1 MEKKKVFIWKT
12 VAIVLFSCL
21 IIFYVSGISLVRKY
35 LKELPPLKT
44 LEQYQPN
51 LTTKIYDIEGRL
63 IRELFT
69 ERRTTVTLSEIPVD
83 LQNAIIAIE
92 DTHFFKHWGVYLPR
106 IISAMFFNIKAGH
119 IVQGGS
125 TITQQLAKVCFL
137 TRERTM
143 QRKMKEFLFALV
155 LEHKYTKEE
164 ILQMYLNQI
173 YFGYGAYG
181 VESAARIY
189 FGKHI
194 QDLNLPECAL
204 LAGLPRA
211 PNRYSPFKSLELA
224 TRRRSIV
231 LYRMEKLGFIT
242 EEEKMRANEHLINT
256 EKKLKAERHASY
268 FIEYIRQQ
276 LEPKY
281 GYNVLYKGG
290 LNIFTTLDLEMQKKA
305 EEILEKALSAFDEKK
320 KNEIEKEGKQEEE
333 LAEEREDMEET
344 EEIPPVQGA
353 LLAIEPQT
361 GQIRTMVGGRDFYK
375 SQFNRAVQAKR
386 QPGSAF
392 KPIIYTA
399 AIDSGY
405 TAASIIEDLPLTF
418 QNDGEKWVLLGN
430 TTDFFTLQIDTTTIP
445 AEDSLEMK
453 GKIWQP
459 GNWDNKCIG
468 PITLRKALSH
478 SRNTC
483 AIRLIYALS
492 PRTVI
497 KYARKLGVDKNFL
510 GDNLSLALGTSV
522 ITMMELTH
530 ALSTIANGGIKTK
543 PYAIIEIRNKQG
555 TILESNI
562 PQETE
567 VLSAQTAYLVINLL
581 KGVIKNGTGWRAKK
595 LRRPA
600 AGKTGTTQFLNDL
613 WFAGFTPQLVA
624 AVWVGYD
631 DHRSL
636 SKKISSSAMVVPIWT
651 DFMIEAL
658 KDKPALKFSIPEG
671 IVFEKIN
678 KENGLLTLK
687 DDKNAIY
694 EVFLKG
700 TEPTTYDFTLNIP
713 SLHLEDLSS
722 TETPIM
728 IEE

>member
-1 MEKKKVFIWKT
+1 MEKKKVFVWKT
-12 VAIVLFSCL
+12 VSIILFSCL
-21 IIFYVSGISLVRKY
+21 IIFYVSGIILFKKY
-35 LKELPPLKT
+35 LRELPPLKM
-44 LEQYQPN
+44 LERYQPS
-51 LTTKIYDIEGRL
+51 LTTKIYDIEGKL

-69 ERRTTVTLSEIPVD
+69 ERRTTVTLSAIPVD

-92 DTHFFKHWGVYLPR
+92 DTHFFQHWGVYLPR
-106 IISAMFFNIKAGH
+106 IVSAMFFNIKAGH

-143 QRKMKEFLFALV
+143 QRKIKELMFALL

-164 ILQMYLNQI
+164 ILEMYLNQI

-194 QDLNLPECAL
+194 RDLNLPECAL

-211 PNRYSPFKSLELA
+211 PNRYSPFRSFELA
-224 TRRRSIV
+224 ERRRSIV

-242 EEEKMRANEHLINT
+242 EEEKIKANEYPINT
-256 EKKLKAERHASY
+256 EKILSSGKHASY

-290 LNIFTTLDLEMQKKA
+290 LSIFTTLDLEMQKKA
-305 EEILEKALSAFDEKK
+305 EEVVNNALSVFDEKK
-320 KNEIEKEGKQEEE
+320 KKQIEQKNKKEDE
-333 LAEEREDMEET
+333 LAEEMEET
-344 EEIPPVQGA
+344 EEMEEISPVQGA
-353 LLAIEPQT
+353 LLAIHPQT
-361 GQIRTMVGGRDFYK
+361 GQIRVMIGGRDFYK

-399 AIDSGY
+399 AIDKEY
-405 TAASIIEDLPLTF
+405 TASSIIEDLPLTF
-418 QNDGEKWVLLGN
+418 QNDGERWGLLGN
-430 TTDFFTLQIDTTTIP
+430 TTDFVTLHIDTTTIP
-445 AEDSLEMK
+445 AEDSPDMK
-453 GKIWQP
+453 GRIWQP
-459 GNWDNKCIG
+459 GNWDSKCFG

-483 AIRLIYALS
+483 AIRLIYDLT
-492 PRTVI
+492 PEIVI
-497 KYARKLGVDKNFL
+497 EYARKMGIDKSFL

-522 ITMMELTH
+522 ITMMELTR

-543 PYAIIEIRNKQG
+543 PYAVIQVKNRQG
-555 TILESNI
+555 TVLESNI

-567 VLSAQTAYLVINLL
+567 VLSAQTSYLAINLL
-581 KGVIKNGTGWRAKK
+581 KGVIKNGTGWRARK
-595 LRRPA
+595 LGRPA
-600 AGKTGTTQFLNDL
+600 AGKTGTTQDLNDL
-613 WFAGFTPQLVA
+613 WFVGFTPQLVA

-636 SKKISSSAMVVPIWT
+636 GKKITSSGIVVPIWT
-651 DFMIEAL
+651 DFMMEAL
-658 KDKPALKFSIPEG
+658 KDKPVLKFSIPEG
-671 IVFEKIN
+671 LVFEKVN

-713 SLHLEDLSS
+713 SLYPQSS
-722 TETPIM
+722 LGDDSMM